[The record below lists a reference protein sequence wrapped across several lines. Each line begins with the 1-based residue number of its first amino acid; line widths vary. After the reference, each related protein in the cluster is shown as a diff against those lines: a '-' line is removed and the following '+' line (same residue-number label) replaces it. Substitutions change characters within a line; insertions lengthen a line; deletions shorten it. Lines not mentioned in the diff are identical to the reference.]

1 MDTNLQFFI
10 EFDNE
15 TMRRF
20 DVTPAAD
27 GSYGVTTTMQFDAGW
42 EKPETILN
50 FSDKKKL
57 ARHLI
62 NEGSPLRTR
71 VRRNS
76 WGG

>member
-62 NEGSPLRTR
+62 NEGVPRQEVDEKL
-71 VRRNS
+71 
-76 WGG
+76 GM